1 MKNQLTANIAVSH
14 IDTQVREE
22 FNELYGLMNGMEL
35 MDMDRIIYPVCTLC
49 RDHERAGFLES
60 I

>member
-1 MKNQLTANIAVSH
+1 MKNQLTANMAVSH

-49 RDHERAGFLES
+49 RDHERAGFLEG